1 LLNEFILTLFSP
13 VFPDTMVN
21 PGAFQGTRRAFLV
34 EQKPAY
40 ATAVDEGYA
49 VDCLADIQRR
59 YFKRFPVD
67 LDHNVEPSPEDLAAV
82 DDNQPDAELQIPD
95 PDVMPEAEYAATK
108 EAFDARRKLVAFR
121 KEVRDDARLIT
132 CPHRWLIFTFDL

>member
-1 LLNEFILTLFSP
+1 
-13 VFPDTMVN
+13 MVN

-40 ATAVDEGYA
+40 AAAVDGAYA
-49 VDCLADIQRR
+49 ADCLADIQRR

-82 DDNQPDAELQIPD
+82 DNNQPDAELQIPD
-95 PDVMPEAEYAATK
+95 PGVMPGAEYAAAK
-108 EAFDARRKLVAFR
+108 EAFDARKKLIAFR
-121 KEVRDDARLIT
+121 KEVRDDASLIT
-132 CPHRWLIFTFDL
+132 CPHRC